1 MAHGALWTT
10 VLYRGHFTDTKL
22 NRSEDIVTK
31 NMMSIATIGEILP
44 TNDIL
49 PATTETTER
58 EITGIIGKKEGL
70 VNARDATTDQ
80 QKLERST
87 QIFFH
92 HLKKV
97 SKARLA

>member
-10 VLYRGHFTDTKL
+10 VLYRGHFIDTKL

-31 NMMSIATIGEILP
+31 NMMSIATIGKILQ

-58 EITGIIGKKEGL
+58 EITGIIGKKEDL
-70 VNARDATTDQ
+70 ANTRDATTDH
-80 QKLERST
+80 QKLRRST

-92 HLKKV
+92 HLEKV